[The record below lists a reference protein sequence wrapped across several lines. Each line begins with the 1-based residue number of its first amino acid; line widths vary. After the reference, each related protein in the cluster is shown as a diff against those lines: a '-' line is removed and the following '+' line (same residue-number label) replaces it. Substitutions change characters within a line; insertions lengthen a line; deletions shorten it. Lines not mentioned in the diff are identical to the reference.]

1 MFAGYILKIV
11 QVYVGE
17 REYRL
22 LVLFKRREGKYDVIS
37 GKLDSLS
44 QAGFFFLFFVALIF
58 FCLSCTGNLVD
69 LVWSFWGVYLI
80 PLNKATEHSDLIL
93 LIHVLSG
100 SFWSLSFLHTV
111 FFL

>member
-44 QAGFFFLFFVALIF
+44 QAGFFFFIFCCFDLFL
-58 FCLSCTGNLVD
+58 
-69 LVWSFWGVYLI
+69 
-80 PLNKATEHSDLIL
+80 P
-93 LIHVLSG
+93 
-100 SFWSLSFLHTV
+100 
-111 FFL
+111 